1 MNWHEVWTLRFLW
14 NSVGAW
20 SLATLAFLITF
31 TVLPLLKSYSV
42 VGCYW
47 GTWVEWELHQSRA
60 ADEQL
65 FAAVAQGILRPQ
77 VSDVLPMSSST
88 DGPQR
93 LARRQVTGR
102 VVLRAKQ
109 NPDALA

>member
-1 MNWHEVWTLRFLW
+1 MN
-14 NSVGAW
+14 
-20 SLATLAFLITF
+20 
-31 TVLPLLKSYSV
+31 LPLLKNYSV

-47 GTWVEWELHQSRA
+47 GAWVEREPHQSRA

-77 VSDVLPMSSST
+77 VSDVLPMSSFA
-88 DGPQR
+88 DGLQR